1 MFVWLKGVL
10 VRCSI
15 DRSICVCQWVRVIG
29 CLVAWWCVCG
39 RLCVFCERCVCVLVQ
54 NTISVLW
61 LCGGLV
67 VKSCASLRKAN
78 EISVIRFLLEHRADV
93 NIMSRDG
100 KKPQDSTQ
108 RLALVVHRSNDTW
121 IAVHAGC
128 MYGSVRHAKLR
139 ARAVTSY
146 VLHSGGG
153 SDGRSKGSPRRWR
166 HGVQQP
172 CTVRAAAP
180 SEKPRA
186 R

>member
-1 MFVWLKGVL
+1 MCMPVG
-10 VRCSI
+10 SS
-15 DRSICVCQWVRVIG
+15 DRLFGCVV
-29 CLVAWWCVCG
+29 VCG

-67 VKSCASLRKAN
+67 VKSCASRRKAN
-78 EISVIRFLLEHRADV
+78 NTSMIGFLLAHRADV
-93 NIMSRDG
+93 NSMTRDD

-121 IAVHAGC
+121 IAVHVGC

-153 SDGRSKGSPRRWR
+153 REGRSKVGSPRRWR
-166 HGVQQP
+166 HGVQQQ
-172 CTVRAAAP
+172 CTVRTAP
-180 SEKPRA
+180 
-186 R
+186 